1 MNSEKP
7 KILILCSGNSCRSQM
22 AEGFFKKHADD
33 LFEIHS
39 AGLEPKPI
47 HPMTIRAMIEAGVDI
62 SDQKSKAI
70 KDFLGRESFRHII
83 FVCSAA
89 EKSCPNVYPFVNS
102 RISWPFEDPAAVEG
116 TEEEKYSKFVEV
128 RDLVENTIKTWVKEI
143 RSQKSE

>member
-1 MNSEKP
+1 MNSGKP

-22 AEGFFKKHADD
+22 AEGFFKKYAGD

-47 HPMTIRAMIEAGVDI
+47 HPMTIRAMTEAGLDI

-102 RISWPFEDPAAVEG
+102 RISWPFEDPASAEG
-116 TEEEKYSKFVEV
+116 SEDEKYSKFVEV
-128 RDLVENTIKTWVKEI
+128 RNLIEEKIKAWIEEI

>member
-22 AEGFFKKHADD
+22 AEGFFKKYADD

-39 AGLEPKPI
+39 AGLDPKPI
-47 HPMTIRAMIEAGVDI
+47 HPMTIRAMNEAGLDI
-62 SDQKSKAI
+62 SGQKSKAI

-102 RISWPFEDPAAVEG
+102 RISWPSEDPAAVEG